1 MTDEIK
7 KCSICGKPYKKHE
20 IKIGGK
26 IFNPIY
32 IATCDCEALRQQE
45 EERQREEQ
53 RRRDRIEQKTN
64 ELKHQL
70 NCPLMTPLF
79 QEKSF
84 EKILRLKNVIG
95 WSSDYEQNFNKCLEY
110 AQKYETN
117 SGGLFMIGGV
127 GTGKT
132 TLQACVIKEL
142 ERKGKFCLL
151 IQFSTLLDLMIQAC
165 SFDAKVSIF
174 QLYNTLSKF
183 DYVVLDDIGR
193 EKYTDKRLE
202 IAFRVIDCLMNNKVT
217 VSITT
222 NPECFQKLTTIPEYK
237 AIVDRLRDLCLYELT
252 FKNKSFRGQNVKIF

>member
-20 IKIGGK
+20 LKIAGK
-26 IFNPIY
+26 IVSSIY
-32 IATCDCEALRQQE
+32 IATCECEALKKQE
-45 EERQREEQ
+45 EERKKEEQ
-53 RRRDRIEQKTN
+53 RRHDRIKQKTE
-64 ELKHQL
+64 ELKRQL

-84 EKILRLKNVIG
+84 EKIAKLKNIIG
-95 WSSDYEQNFNKCLEY
+95 WSSDYEQNFNKCFEY
-110 AQKYETN
+110 AKNYETN

-127 GTGKT
+127 GAGKT

-151 IQFSTLLDLMIQAC
+151 ITFSTLLDLMIQAC
-165 SFDAKVSIF
+165 SFDAETSIF
-174 QLYNTLSKF
+174 QLYNTLGKF

-217 VSITT
+217 VSVTT
-222 NPECFQKLTTIPEYK
+222 NPECFKKLTTIPEYK
-237 AIVDRLRDLCLYELT
+237 AIVDRLRDLCPHELV
-252 FKNKSFRGQNVKIF
+252 FNNKSFRGQNVKIF

>member
-1 MTDEIK
+1 MIDENK

-20 IKIGGK
+20 IKIAGK
-26 IFNPIY
+26 IVGMIDV
-32 IATCDCEALRQQE
+32 ATCECEALQRQK
-45 EERQREEQ
+45 EEQ
-53 RRRDRIEQKTN
+53 KKEEQCRYEKIKQKTN
-64 ELKHQL
+64 ELKRQL

-84 EKILRLKNVIG
+84 EKIEKLKDVIG
-95 WSSDYEQNFNKCLEY
+95 WSSDYEQNFNKCFEY
-110 AQKYETN
+110 AKNYETN

-132 TLQACVIKEL
+132 TLQACIIKEL
-142 ERKGKFCLL
+142 EYKGKFCLL

-165 SFDAKVSIF
+165 NFDAETSIF
-174 QLYNTLSKF
+174 QLYNVLGQF

-193 EKYTDKRLE
+193 ENYTEKRLE
-202 IAFRVIDCLMNNKVT
+202 IAFRVVDCLMNNKVT

-222 NPECFQKLTTIPEYK
+222 NPECFQKLITIPAYK
-237 AIVDRLRDLCLYELT
+237 AIVDRLRDLCPYELT